1 MAAAVAEAAPFRPQ
15 AAAPR
20 LLPIRRG
27 HGNPATASVPRGPLP
42 RPRHRRDRPPSRPSP
57 LLGLAQEVSALCPQ
71 PEALSVAAGP
81 APPRFLPSFVTRA
94 RAAAAAA
101 AAAAAVVVA
110 EERKGEG
117 PEGYTRSHF
126 QVPPEGEEVGLQKR
140 GGQEQFHPSR
150 PVSPSSSCS
159 LHPGSARVEGS
170 GGSTRQ

>member
-1 MAAAVAEAAPFRPQ
+1 MSVNRDSSQSGAS
-15 AAAPR
+15 
-20 LLPIRRG
+20 
-27 HGNPATASVPRGPLP
+27 ASV
-42 RPRHRRDRPPSRPSP
+42 
-57 LLGLAQEVSALCPQ
+57 
-71 PEALSVAAGP
+71 SVDAWAVVP
-81 APPRFLPSFVTRA
+81 
-94 RAAAAAA
+94 AAAAAA